1 MQGFY
6 TVYSSHTSRPPFARP
21 QQDQESLAWAS
32 TLSAEM
38 PSQLAFALEP
48 PKYSGPQGVAAFG
61 RFSRAVEAFKDLI
74 VPSLTGPRVR
84 VARVNGT
91 VISGARSGSPAPILS
106 KVYVQQESVGSFATN
121 RSWCAVV
128 VVINGAHA
136 PAKFTVSL
144 AAAEVPDYI
153 QTAFTM
159 LPFASYAI
167 SLHNGSTATVDLQD
181 VIPANGVAHY
191 RLSLDARGNELGCPE
206 IQ

>member
-159 LPFASYAI
+159 PWLSALSNPTAC
-167 SLHNGSTATVDLQD
+167 GMESTVGR
-181 VIPANGVAHY
+181 VWGC
-191 RLSLDARGNELGCPE
+191 LS
-206 IQ
+206 